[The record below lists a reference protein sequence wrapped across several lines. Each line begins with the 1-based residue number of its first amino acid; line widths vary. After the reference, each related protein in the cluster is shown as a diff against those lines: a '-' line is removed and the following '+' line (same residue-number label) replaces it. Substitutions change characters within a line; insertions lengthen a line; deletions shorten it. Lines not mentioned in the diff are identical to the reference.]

1 VDGSEVKLP
10 EQIVKLS
17 LGSASLSGGSTSRP
31 EVTQREDQDQD
42 QDQDQIQVST
52 RDDLY
57 LKSPGPQQSLDSS
70 SDSSS
75 DSDSDSINTLQIEM
89 SQTTQTWMNEVIAD
103 AERPLTQEIN
113 ILTLEEHSSS
123 SKSKMGALWLSVLVA
138 IVAAVV
144 FSMNITEQAPPP
156 KLSLDV
162 DKHDIEK
169 VNLEPSVTMDISP
182 QIKTPAEEA
191 IHATVS
197 KSGLKSTRQKITKT
211 DTLKDLT
218 QALSAPEQSKID
230 AITGLEEIAKAERV
244 TQDQRTSSSAAQ
256 TKAQTKVSAQRT
268 RSKTSK
274 KAKSAITSK
283 PRKKSTRR
291 ATTKKSKKTQPKK
304 RVSSKSRTTK
314 KKSRP
319 KRARGEGL
327 SKSTISG
334 FIQQRA
340 GGLRSCYQKVLKR
353 DPEIGRVRTNLNF
366 IIGTEG
372 RVSRSTI
379 RLSRKYKNS
388 RLEKCIQNIVTRWY
402 FPKASGES
410 KVRYPLNLSPGF

>member
-1 VDGSEVKLP
+1 
-10 EQIVKLS
+10 
-17 LGSASLSGGSTSRP
+17 
-31 EVTQREDQDQD
+31 
-42 QDQDQIQVST
+42 
-52 RDDLY
+52 
-57 LKSPGPQQSLDSS
+57 
-70 SDSSS
+70 
-75 DSDSDSINTLQIEM
+75 
-89 SQTTQTWMNEVIAD
+89 MNEVIAD
-103 AERPLTQEIN
+103 AERPLTQEVN

-182 QIKTPAEEA
+182 QIKTPAEETT
-191 IHATVS
+191 HATVS
-197 KSGLKSTRQKITKT
+197 KFGSKSTRQKITKT

-244 TQDQRTSSSAAQ
+244 TQDQRASSSA
-256 TKAQTKVSAQRT
+256 AQTKVSAQRT

-319 KRARGEGL
+319 KRARGKGL